1 MLASLSSSVQGFLAR
16 SASHTRLDAAG
27 AAEEGSAEANG
38 GTDAADSPHTPSPHR
53 PSSVSA
59 SASTSQHYSPTSLS
73 ASGNQTI
80 QRVLDAHPHFSVFRK
95 SASVGSLDEL
105 ARRREEEDESPIGR
119 RASLGVRDSRDAR
132 EEEVETLATPPNQ
145 SPAPSP
151 RLHHQPNRPSPARTA
166 SDSSGSSF
174 HLDSAE
180 MPSLNFG
187 DQSSSISLSPG
198 PGSAGTSP
206 APSVVTGTPSGGVRL
221 VPDSPPT
228 TRTPARSRSVSASSS
243 SSSSSAAQSSKKS
256 SSSSSS
262 TLPPHVA
269 RIQFSPLSLCPSPLL
284 HAPSLPPP
292 PALPSFESPTEATA
306 GGEKGILKRPRT
318 PGTGRSVRW
327 REWDDE
333 REISLERDESLEHSH
348 EQEEREKEVEGME
361 GEERASF
368 LSKLK
373 AVIPSPDSSLVE
385 PPSPPASPPKP
396 QESTLDSAA
405 GARPGPGPMLFDESN
420 PFIFASSVSHISQAS
435 TSACFAIAERSS
447 ATADEADLTSRPP
460 GSSDPAPETAD
471 DSLSLAHLSTGTEE
485 DELLLMRASTA
496 NLVAP
501 DFGGKSFLMLS
512 QVGQPLPP
520 GVAGKKG
527 EIGVLEEIGEEEE
540 EEEETTFEPA
550 PAASPAPT
558 VVATPRAA
566 TSTAP
571 RVPSPLAQVTLVGDA
586 STSSSTS
593 SLADQSTSQPASN
606 STGQNSQS
614 STSFYR
620 LFMSTR
626 ASSGLSRSAGE
637 EWARLE
643 RGEKESPKDRTS
655 SAEREEEDKIE
666 QEEEEGEEGERS
678 EYWSIVKSRIVDEEQ
693 EEREEEEEE
702 QDEEE
707 DVEGLLRGLGDSR
720 FVEVAREEGGIRAVE
735 SAEDAEDSVIEHPEA
750 RGVFLS
756 PIVEVTEPESDAN
769 TPFERG
775 SGRRLRA
782 RSQDPPPPQPTFSLS
797 RAAKHLASSAPP
809 ATPGRSTA
817 SALPPKTPRSASKI
831 PRPRNPVTPSQNPF
845 LLQLARSGPAG
856 APPSR
861 AATLLQ
867 DLFSTQQD
875 QLATS
880 ASQRF
885 ILSSLVTN
893 LQNEVEHK
901 DAMVANLKRQVQEAR
916 AEAKEIERLA
926 LEWEDQALRAKEG
939 ESVKQD
945 EKKIAALEE
954 TVSLLADE
962 LETRVRDDR
971 ALRQALEAD
980 LERLRHE
987 LDARTAE
994 VREGEIRLRYAR
1006 IAQEE
1011 AEEARDALRDQVERE
1026 KSRREEVEREKNEV
1040 KARWAFDVEERDNAC
1055 ARLRE
1060 EIEHLK
1066 LTSPGNRGSVFD
1078 QAQVEEEVERRVA
1091 SIRQEVDRDVH
1102 LARQK
1107 LAQRDASVAELRD
1120 ELRSRREEV
1129 DRLARAVQEERQ
1141 HAELANGDLEA
1152 QLQRKEQE
1160 LEEALGS
1167 QALAHE
1173 ELEAT
1178 YARLDAAEVERD
1190 TAVSAANAKEV
1201 ELAQQVKQC
1210 EAALAAMAD
1219 LEQAVARVEA
1229 EASAKD
1235 EQLASLRA
1243 DFEAQRLESADVLAK
1258 RDAVLAEAEGE
1269 AGRLKKDLDAL
1280 QKENNRLSDLVA
1292 KLRRDSADRE
1302 VKVAKLKKRA
1312 AELEEDVF
1320 GLNIALDAKQQEA
1333 SHWKRQMSS
1342 LKLERERAT
1351 SVSQVVDAS
1360 AIAST
1365 SVSRSVLAPTVPA
1378 SSRTSKTSAR
1388 RSSVSKRQHATTPF
1402 PADKQ
1407 QAAATTARRVSI
1419 SVPASRATTDTED
1432 EEFSHD
1438 LTLPPLHAGNE
1449 ETPIRPI
1456 QPSVRRASSAAILSS
1471 GMSYP
1476 GRIAKEKER
1485 QRARKESE
1493 EAKENAAPAPARRAR
1508 EAVVA

>member
-16 SASHTRLDAAG
+16 SSSHTRLDAAG
-27 AAEEGSAEANG
+27 ADETSAGVVRKDDE
-38 GTDAADSPHTPSPHR
+38 TADSPHTPSPH
-53 PSSVSA
+53 PPAASSS
-59 SASTSQHYSPTSLS
+59 STTQHYSPTSLS

-95 SASVGSLDEL
+95 SASVGSLDKL
-105 ARRREEEDESPIGR
+105 ARRREEEDESPIAR
-119 RASLGVRDSRDAR
+119 RASLGVRDLRDA
-132 EEEVETLATPPNQ
+132 EEEVETLATPPTQ
-145 SPAPSP
+145 SPALSP

-228 TRTPARSRSVSASSS
+228 TRTPARSRSVSVSTTSSASS
-243 SSSSSAAQSSKKS
+243 QSSKKS

-292 PALPSFESPTEATA
+292 PAPPTFESPTEATA

-333 REISLERDESLEHSH
+333 REISLERDESLDHA
-348 EQEEREKEVEGME
+348 QEEEGME

-373 AVIPSPDSSLVE
+373 AVIPSPDSSLVSA
-385 PPSPPASPPKP
+385 PSPPPSPPKP
-396 QESTLDSAA
+396 QESTNDSVQ
-405 GARPGPGPMLFDESN
+405 RPGEGQGPMLFDESN
-420 PFIFASSVSHISQAS
+420 PFIFASSSTSVSVSHISQAS
-435 TSACFAIAERSS
+435 TSASFTTECSS
-447 ATADEADLTSRPP
+447 TTATADEADLTSRPP
-460 GSSDPAPETAD
+460 PSSHPPTEAAD

-501 DFGGKSFLMLS
+501 DFGGKSFLMVS
-512 QVGQPLPP
+512 QVGQTLTP
-520 GVAGKKG
+520 GAAGRREG
-527 EIGVLEEIGEEEE
+527 GVLLEEIGEEQ
-540 EEEETTFEPA
+540 EEETTFEPA
-550 PAASPAPT
+550 PAASPARS

-571 RVPSPLAQVTLVGDA
+571 RVPSPLAQVTLVGDS

-593 SLADQSTSQPASN
+593 SLADQSTSQPPSN
-606 STGQNSQS
+606 STSQNNQS

-655 SAEREEEDKIE
+655 SSSERENEVEDAEEDADE
-666 QEEEEGEEGERS
+666 DGEGERS
-678 EYWSIVKSRIVDEEQ
+678 EYWSIVKSRM
-693 EEREEEEEE
+693 EERGDEEEE

-707 DVEGLLRGLGDSR
+707 GVEGLLRGLGDSR
-720 FVEVAREEGGIRAVE
+720 FVEVAHERGGIRAVE
-735 SAEDAEDSVIEHPEA
+735 RADDAEDSVIEHVE

-782 RSQDPPPPQPTFSLS
+782 RSQDPPPPQPTFPLSL
-797 RAAKHLASSAPP
+797 AAKHLASSAPP

-817 SALPPKTPRSASKI
+817 SALPPKTPRSTSKI
-831 PRPRNPVTPSQNPF
+831 PRPRNPITPSQNPF
-845 LLQLARSGPAG
+845 LLQLARSGPDG

-926 LEWEDQALRAKEG
+926 LEWEERAVHARDG
-939 ESVKQD
+939 ASGKQD

-980 LERLRHE
+980 LERFRRE
-987 LDARTAE
+987 LDARTGA

-1026 KSRREEVEREKNEV
+1026 KSRREEVEKEKNEV
-1040 KARWAFDVEERDNAC
+1040 RARWAFDVEERDNAC

-1060 EIEHLK
+1060 ENEYLK
-1066 LTSPGNRGSVFD
+1066 ATSPSSRGTVFD
-1078 QAQVEEEVERRVA
+1078 KAQGEQEVERRIA
-1091 SIRQEVDRDVH
+1091 SIRQEVDRDAH
-1102 LARQK
+1102 LARQE
-1107 LAQRDASVAELRD
+1107 LAQRDALVAELRD
-1120 ELRSRREEV
+1120 ELRSHRDEV
-1129 DRLARAVQEERQ
+1129 DRLTRAVQEERQ
-1141 HAELANGDLEA
+1141 HAELANADLEA

-1167 QALAHE
+1167 QAIAHE

-1190 TAVSAANAKEV
+1190 NAVGAANAKEV

-1210 EAALAAMAD
+1210 EAALTAMAD
-1219 LEQAVARVEA
+1219 LEQAVARIEGEA
-1229 EASAKD
+1229 LAKD

-1243 DFEAQRLESADVLAK
+1243 DFEAQRLENADVLAK

-1269 AGRLKKDLDAL
+1269 AGRLKKDLEAL

-1378 SSRTSKTSAR
+1378 SSHASKISAR

-1402 PADKQ
+1402 PADKR
-1407 QAAATTARRVSI
+1407 QAVTTTARRVSI
-1419 SVPASRATTDTED
+1419 AIPGSRATTDTED

-1449 ETPIRPI
+1449 ETPVRPI
-1456 QPSVRRASSAAILSS
+1456 QPGVRRASSAASLSS
-1471 GMSYP
+1471 VMSYP

-1493 EAKENAAPAPARRAR
+1493 EAKENTAPAPARRTR
-1508 EAVVA
+1508 EAVSA

>member
-16 SASHTRLDAAG
+16 SSSHARLDAAG
-27 AAEEGSAEANG
+27 TGKEGAGVAELGQEHA
-38 GTDAADSPHTPSPHR
+38 T
-53 PSSVSA
+53 SS
-59 SASTSQHYSPTSLS
+59 TTQHYSPTSLS

-105 ARRREEEDESPIGR
+105 ARKREEEDESPIGR
-119 RASLGVRDSRDAR
+119 RASLGVRDLRDA

-151 RLHHQPNRPSPARTA
+151 RLHQQPNRPSPARTA

-198 PGSAGTSP
+198 PGSAGSSP
-206 APSVVTGTPSGGVRL
+206 APSVVSGTPSGGVRL
-221 VPDSPPT
+221 VPDSPPI
-228 TRTPARSRSVSASSS
+228 TRTPARSRSVSTASSAS
-243 SSSSSAAQSSKKS
+243 SQSSKKS
-256 SSSSSS
+256 STTTSSSTS

-292 PALPSFESPTEATA
+292 PAPPTFESPTEAAGIA

-318 PGTGRSVRW
+318 PGTGRSV
-327 REWDDE
+327 
-333 REISLERDESLEHSH
+333 
-348 EQEEREKEVEGME
+348 
-361 GEERASF
+361 
-368 LSKLK
+368 SKLK
-373 AVIPSPDSSLVE
+373 AVIPSPDSSLVS
-385 PPSPPASPPKP
+385 PPSPPPSPPKP
-396 QESTLDSAA
+396 QEPTLDSVQ
-405 GARPGPGPMLFDESN
+405 GPGGGQGPMLFDESN
-420 PFIFASSVSHISQAS
+420 PFIFASSSTSVSVSHVSQAS
-435 TSACFAIAERSS
+435 TSASFAIAERTS

-460 GSSDPAPETAD
+460 VSSDPATEAAD
-471 DSLSLAHLSTGTEE
+471 DSLSLAHLSTGTED

-501 DFGGKSFLMLS
+501 DFGGKSFLMVS
-512 QVGQPLPP
+512 QVGRLLPE
-520 GVAGKKG
+520 AARKK
-527 EIGVLEEIGEEEE
+527 EVGVLEEIGEEEE
-540 EEEETTFEPA
+540 VDEPEQVVEK
-550 PAASPAPT
+550 S
-558 VVATPRAA
+558 VVATPRAG
-566 TSTAP
+566 TGKSTAP

-586 STSSSTS
+586 STSSSS
-593 SLADQSTSQPASN
+593 SVADQYTSPSQPAST
-606 STGQNSQS
+606 SQNSQS

-626 ASSGLSRSAGE
+626 AS
-637 EWARLE
+637 
-643 RGEKESPKDRTS
+643 
-655 SAEREEEDKIE
+655 
-666 QEEEEGEEGERS
+666 
-678 EYWSIVKSRIVDEEQ
+678 
-693 EEREEEEEE
+693 
-702 QDEEE
+702 
-707 DVEGLLRGLGDSR
+707 R
-720 FVEVAREEGGIRAVE
+720 FVEVAHEEGGIRAVE
-735 SAEDAEDSVIEHPEA
+735 RAGNAEDTVVEHAEA

-756 PIVEVTEPESDAN
+756 PIVEVVRPLFLERTLKPFAYLRPTQTEPESDAN

-797 RAAKHLASSAPP
+797 LAAKHLASSAPP

-831 PRPRNPVTPSQNPF
+831 PRPRNPITPSQNPF
-845 LLQLARSGPAG
+845 LLQLARSGPDG

-926 LEWEDQALRAKEG
+926 LEWEDRALHAREG

-962 LETRVRDDR
+962 LETRMRDDR
-971 ALRQALEAD
+971 ALRQAFEAD
-980 LERLRHE
+980 LERLRRE

-1006 IAQEE
+1006 IAQDE

-1026 KSRREEVEREKNEV
+1026 KSRRAEVERERNEV

-1066 LTSPGNRGSVFD
+1066 ATSPSARGAVFD
-1078 QAQVEEEVERRVA
+1078 EAQVAEEVERRVA
-1091 SIRQEVDRDVH
+1091 SIRQEADRNVH
-1102 LARQK
+1102 LARQE
-1107 LAQRDASVAELRD
+1107 LAQRDASVADLRD
-1120 ELRSRREEV
+1120 ELRSHRDEV
-1129 DRLARAVQEERQ
+1129 DRLTRAVQEERQ
-1141 HAELANGDLEA
+1141 HAELANADLEA
-1152 QLQRKEQE
+1152 LLQRKEQE

-1190 TAVSAANAKEV
+1190 NAVNAVNAANAKEV
-1201 ELAQQVKQC
+1201 ELAQQIKQC

-1219 LEQAVARVEA
+1219 LDQAVARIEA

-1258 RDAVLAEAEGE
+1258 RDAVLAEAECE
-1269 AGRLKKDLDAL
+1269 ASILKKDLEAL

-1320 GLNIALDAKQQEA
+1320 GLNVALDAKQQEA

-1351 SVSQVVDAS
+1351 SVSQVVNGS

-1402 PADKQ
+1402 PADKH

-1419 SVPASRATTDTED
+1419 SVPASRATTDTDD

-1456 QPSVRRASSAAILSS
+1456 QPGVRRTSSATSLSS

-1476 GRIAKEKER
+1476 GRIAKERER
-1485 QRARKESE
+1485 LRSRKESE
-1493 EAKENAAPAPARRAR
+1493 DAKENTAPAPARRIR
-1508 EAVVA
+1508 EAVLA

>member
-16 SASHTRLDAAG
+16 SSSHARLDAAG
-27 AAEEGSAEANG
+27 TGKEGAGVAELGQEHE
-38 GTDAADSPHTPSPHR
+38 DSPHTPSPHR
-53 PSSVSA
+53 PAPATSS
-59 SASTSQHYSPTSLS
+59 TTQHYSPTSLS

-105 ARRREEEDESPIGR
+105 ARKREEEDESPIGR
-119 RASLGVRDSRDAR
+119 RASLGVRDLRDA

-151 RLHHQPNRPSPARTA
+151 RLHQQPNRPSPARTA

-198 PGSAGTSP
+198 PGSAGSSP
-206 APSVVTGTPSGGVRL
+206 APSVVSGTPSGGVRL
-221 VPDSPPT
+221 VPDSPPI
-228 TRTPARSRSVSASSS
+228 TRTPARSRSVSTASSAS
-243 SSSSSAAQSSKKS
+243 SQSSKKS
-256 SSSSSS
+256 STTTSSSTS

-292 PALPSFESPTEATA
+292 PAPPTFESPTEAAGIA

-333 REISLERDESLEHSH
+333 REISVERDGDTSNSLDH
-348 EQEEREKEVEGME
+348 EQEREKEEEGME

-373 AVIPSPDSSLVE
+373 AVIPSPDSSLVS
-385 PPSPPASPPKP
+385 PPSPPPSPPKP
-396 QESTLDSAA
+396 QEPTLDSVQ
-405 GARPGPGPMLFDESN
+405 GPGGGQGPMLFDESN
-420 PFIFASSVSHISQAS
+420 PFIFASSSTSVSVSHVSQAS
-435 TSACFAIAERSS
+435 TSASFAIAERTS

-460 GSSDPAPETAD
+460 VSSDPATEAAD
-471 DSLSLAHLSTGTEE
+471 DSLSLAHLSTGTED

-501 DFGGKSFLMLS
+501 DFGGKSFLMVS
-512 QVGQPLPP
+512 QVGRLLPE
-520 GVAGKKG
+520 AARKK
-527 EIGVLEEIGEEEE
+527 EVGVLEEIGEEEE
-540 EEEETTFEPA
+540 VDEPEQVVEK
-550 PAASPAPT
+550 S
-558 VVATPRAA
+558 VVATPRAG
-566 TSTAP
+566 TGKSTAP

-586 STSSSTS
+586 STSSSS
-593 SLADQSTSQPASN
+593 SVADQYTSPSQPAST
-606 STGQNSQS
+606 SQNSQS

-643 RGEKESPKDRTS
+643 RGEKESPKDRTLS
-655 SAEREEEDKIE
+655 SSERENEAEEEED
-666 QEEEEGEEGERS
+666 GEEGERS
-678 EYWSIVKSRIVDEEQ
+678 EYWSIVKSRL

-702 QDEEE
+702 EQEEE

-720 FVEVAREEGGIRAVE
+720 FVEVAHEEGGIRAVE
-735 SAEDAEDSVIEHPEA
+735 RAGNAEDTVVEHAEA

-797 RAAKHLASSAPP
+797 LAAKHLASSAPP

-831 PRPRNPVTPSQNPF
+831 PRPRNPITPSQNPF
-845 LLQLARSGPAG
+845 LLQLARSGPDG

-926 LEWEDQALRAKEG
+926 LEWEDRALHAREG

-962 LETRVRDDR
+962 LETRMRDDR
-971 ALRQALEAD
+971 ALRQAFEAD
-980 LERLRHE
+980 LERLRRE

-1006 IAQEE
+1006 IAQDE

-1026 KSRREEVEREKNEV
+1026 KSRRAEVERERNEV

-1066 LTSPGNRGSVFD
+1066 ATSPSARGAVFD
-1078 QAQVEEEVERRVA
+1078 EAQVAEEVERRVA
-1091 SIRQEVDRDVH
+1091 SIRQEADRNVH
-1102 LARQK
+1102 LARQE
-1107 LAQRDASVAELRD
+1107 LAQRDASVADLRD
-1120 ELRSRREEV
+1120 ELRSHRDEV
-1129 DRLARAVQEERQ
+1129 DRLTRAVQEERQ
-1141 HAELANGDLEA
+1141 HAELANADLEA
-1152 QLQRKEQE
+1152 LLQRKEQE

-1190 TAVSAANAKEV
+1190 NAVNAVNAANAKEV
-1201 ELAQQVKQC
+1201 ELAQQIKQC

-1219 LEQAVARVEA
+1219 LDQAVARIEA

-1258 RDAVLAEAEGE
+1258 RDAVLAEAECE
-1269 AGRLKKDLDAL
+1269 ASILKKDLEAL

-1320 GLNIALDAKQQEA
+1320 GLNVALDAKQQEA

-1351 SVSQVVDAS
+1351 SVSQVVNGS

-1402 PADKQ
+1402 PADKH

-1419 SVPASRATTDTED
+1419 SVPASRATTDTDD

-1456 QPSVRRASSAAILSS
+1456 QPGVRRTSSATSLSS

-1476 GRIAKEKER
+1476 GRIAKERER
-1485 QRARKESE
+1485 LRSRKESE
-1493 EAKENAAPAPARRAR
+1493 DAKENTAPAPARRIR
-1508 EAVVA
+1508 EAVLA